1 MQASE
6 IISVNI
12 WQIVVSLLNLFLLF
26 LIVKKFL
33 FKPVK
38 KVLESRQQ
46 KIDAQYSEAESALAS
61 AKESER
67 ELNEKL
73 SAAHKTADDI
83 VKEATELGERRK
95 EKLLDDAHA
104 EAETIIRQ
112 ARTDAELE
120 KKKAE
125 EDIKAQIVD
134 VSSALTEKLIER
146 EIKVEDHRRLI
157 DSFISDMGELNDA
170 E

>member
-1 MQASE
+1 MQSLE

-12 WQIVVSLLNLFLLF
+12 WHIVVSLLNLLLLF
-26 LIVKKFL
+26 LIIKKFL

-38 KVLESRQQ
+38 KVLDSR
-46 KIDAQYSEAESALAS
+46 KDRIDTQFSEAEAALNS
-61 AKESER
+61 AKASER

-83 VKEATELGERRK
+83 LKEATVQAENRRENIVKEAEN
-95 EKLLDDAHA
+95 
-104 EAETIIRQ
+104 EASIIIRQ
-112 ARTDAELE
+112 AKASAELE

-125 EDIKAQIVD
+125 DEIKEQIVD

-146 EIKVEDHRRLI
+146 EINTEDHRRLI
-157 DSFISDMGELNDA
+157 DSFISEMGELSDA

>member
-1 MQASE
+1 MQTSE

-26 LIVKKFL
+26 LIVKRFL

-38 KVLESRQQ
+38 KVLESRQS
-46 KIDAQYSEAESALAS
+46 KIDAQYAEAEAALES
-61 AKESER
+61 AKSSEN

-73 SAAHKTADDI
+73 SVAHATADEI

-95 EKLLDDAHA
+95 ERLVADARA
-104 EAETIIRQ
+104 EADDIIRQ
-112 ARTDAELE
+112 AKAEAELE

-157 DSFISDMGELNDA
+157 DSFISDIGELNDA

>member
-12 WQIVVSLLNLFLLF
+12 WQIVVSLLNLLLLF

-38 KVLESRQQ
+38 KVIDSRQA
-46 KIDAQYSEAESALAS
+46 KIDTQYAEAEEALSS
-61 AKESER
+61 AKASER

-73 SAAHKTADDI
+73 SVAHKTADEI

-95 EKLLDDAHA
+95 EKLLDDAHT
-104 EAETIIRQ
+104 EADAIIRQ
-112 ARTDAELE
+112 ARADAELE

-125 EDIKAQIVD
+125 EDIKAQIID

-146 EIKVEDHRRLI
+146 EIKVEDHRKLI